1 MLVEVV
7 GVGLIGIRLS
17 VVLVLV
23 AVPILSLSSDWLHA
37 ITNIQANIIGKDLL
51 KENIFKI

>member
-7 GVGLIGIRLS
+7 GVGLIGIGLS

-37 ITNIQANIIGKDLL
+37 IANIQANIIGKDLL
-51 KENIFKI
+51 KENIFNI